1 MKKIYIFL
9 LFIFT
14 LTTANAKIITG
25 EVSYTLNSARNEVM
39 SQTPKPVSS
48 EVLRANIYD
57 TNNRENKTTLLQ
69 GKTEVKDRI
78 LAYFSDGSYGVM
90 HKNNPTYVFYYNDG
104 GILTHTEVKDS
115 LKYPYKTYKYNT
127 TGKLINMTLRV
138 SENETFI
145 FKPTGELI
153 AHWINDKCY
162 DENNNIIMTRNILK

>member
-90 HKNNPTYVFYYNDG
+90 HKNNPTYVFYYNNE

>member
-14 LTTANAKIITG
+14 LTTANARIITG
-25 EVSYTLNSARNEVM
+25 EVSYTVNSARNDVL
-39 SQTPKPVSS
+39 SQNPIPVSN
-48 EVLRANIYD
+48 ELLRANIYD
-57 TNNRENKTTLLQ
+57 INNKENKTILLQ

-78 LAYFSDGSYGVM
+78 LAYFSDGSYGVI
-90 HKNNPTYVFYYNDG
+90 HKNNPTNVFYYNNE
-104 GILTHTEVKDS
+104 GILTHTEIKDS
-115 LKYPYKTYKYNT
+115 LKYPYKTYKYDT

-153 AHWINDKCY
+153 AHWLDNKCY
-162 DENNNIIMTRNILK
+162 DENHTIIMTRNILK